1 MVVARTPSSPGE
13 SWPWNLSASKPAA
26 RNLGRVTQPGQ
37 PYGPSY
43 QPQSWRPNLPQGYPE
58 PDGNYLGLQHTPPGG
73 QFPQQVATG
82 HLRVNIQ
89 GSVMTSSFV
98 PPTLLI
104 NNQVVRSSYGP
115 NDYVLPAGQYHV
127 SAYAQW
133 MRRYGDAAL
142 DLVLQP
148 GQAVEVFYA
157 APYNQFT
164 SGSMGFAKQQR
175 KGLALLLVPLAIMLT
190 MLVFALV
197 LGLSTP

>member
-1 MVVARTPSSPGE
+1 MAVARTPRARATTDRSGPSSR
-13 SWPWNLSASKPAA
+13 SL
-26 RNLGRVTQPGQ
+26 LCVTQQ
-37 PYGPSY
+37 A
-43 QPQSWRPNLPQGYPE
+43 QGYPE
-58 PDGNYLGLQHTPPGG
+58 PDGNYLGLQYAQPPGG
-73 QFPQQVATG
+73 QLPQQVATG

-115 NDYVLPAGQYHV
+115 NDYVLPVGQYHV

-148 GQAVEVFYA
+148 GRAVEVFY
-157 APYNQFT
+157 
-164 SGSMGFAKQQR
+164 
-175 KGLALLLVPLAIMLT
+175 L
-190 MLVFALV
+190 
-197 LGLSTP
+197 

>member
-1 MVVARTPSSPGE
+1 
-13 SWPWNLSASKPAA
+13 
-26 RNLGRVTQPGQ
+26 VTQPGQ
-37 PYGPSY
+37 PYQPNY
-43 QPQSWRPNLPQGYPE
+43 QPHSWPPNPPQQAQGYPE
-58 PDGNYLGLQHTPPGG
+58 PDGNYLGLQYTQPPGG

-164 SGSMGFAKQQR
+164 SGSMGFTKQPR
-175 KGLALLLVPLAIMLT
+175 KGLALLLVPLAIMLG

>member
-1 MVVARTPSSPGE
+1 M
-13 SWPWNLSASKPAA
+13 
-26 RNLGRVTQPGQ
+26 TQPGQ
-37 PYGPSY
+37 PYQPNY
-43 QPQSWRPNLPQGYPE
+43 QPQSWPPNPPQQAQGYPE
-58 PDGNYLGLQHTPPGG
+58 PDGNYLGLQYTQPPSG
-73 QFPQQVATG
+73 QYPQQVATG

-157 APYNQFT
+157 APYNQFS
-164 SGSMGFAKQQR
+164 SGSMGFTHQPR
-175 KGLALLLVPLAIMLT
+175 KGIGLLVGLLGGVMFFVLL
-190 MLVFALV
+190 MLVIGFM
-197 LGLSTP
+197 P

>member
-1 MVVARTPSSPGE
+1 MAVARTPRARATTDRSGPSSRT
-13 SWPWNLSASKPAA
+13 L
-26 RNLGRVTQPGQ
+26 LRVTQPGQ
-37 PYGPSY
+37 PYQPSY
-43 QPQSWRPNLPQGYPE
+43 QPQSWPPNPPQQAQGYPE
-58 PDGNYLGLQHTPPGG
+58 PDGNYLGLRYTQPPSG
-73 QFPQQVATG
+73 QYPQQVATG

-89 GSVMTSSFV
+89 GSVLTSSFV

-164 SGSMGFAKQQR
+164 SGSMGFTKQPR
-175 KGLALLLVPLAIMLT
+175 KGLALLLVPLAILLV
-190 MLVFALV
+190 MLVLALV
-197 LGLSTP
+197 LALSTP

>member
-1 MVVARTPSSPGE
+1 MAVARTPCARTTTDRSGPSSR
-13 SWPWNLSASKPAA
+13 SL
-26 RNLGRVTQPGQ
+26 LCVTQPGQ
-37 PYGPSY
+37 PYQPNY
-43 QPQSWRPNLPQGYPE
+43 QPQSGRPIPPQQAQGYPE
-58 PDGNYLGLQHTPPGG
+58 PDGNYLGLQYTQPPSG
-73 QFPQQVATG
+73 QYPQQVATG

-133 MRRYGDAAL
+133 MRRYGEAAL

-148 GQAVEVFYA
+148 GHAVEVFYA
-157 APYNQFT
+157 APYNQFS
-164 SGSMGFAKQQR
+164 SGSMGFTKQPR
-175 KGLALLLVPLAIMLT
+175 KGIGLLVGLLGGVMFFVLL
-190 MLVFALV
+190 MLVIGFM
-197 LGLSTP
+197 P

>member
-1 MVVARTPSSPGE
+1 
-13 SWPWNLSASKPAA
+13 
-26 RNLGRVTQPGQ
+26 VTQPGQ
-37 PYGPSY
+37 PYQPNH
-43 QPQSWRPNLPQGYPE
+43 QPQSWPPNPPQQAQRYPE
-58 PDGNYLGLQHTPPGG
+58 PDGNYLGLQYTQPPSG
-73 QFPQQVATG
+73 QYPQQVATG

-148 GQAVEVFYA
+148 GHAVEVFYA
-157 APYNQFT
+157 APYNQFS
-164 SGSMGFAKQQR
+164 SGSMGFAKQPR
-175 KGLALLLVPLAIMLT
+175 KGIGLLVGLLGGVMFFILL
-190 MLVFALV
+190 MLVIGFM
-197 LGLSTP
+197 P

>member
-1 MVVARTPSSPGE
+1 MAVARTPCARATTDRSGPSSR
-13 SWPWNLSASKPAA
+13 SL
-26 RNLGRVTQPGQ
+26 LRVTQPGQ
-37 PYGPSY
+37 PYQPNY
-43 QPQSWRPNLPQGYPE
+43 QPQSWPPNPPQQAQGYPE
-58 PDGNYLGLQHTPPGG
+58 PDGNYLGLQYTQPPSG
-73 QFPQQVATG
+73 QYPQQVATG

-142 DLVLQP
+142 DLVLNP

-157 APYNQFT
+157 APYNQFS
-164 SGSMGFAKQQR
+164 SGSMGFVKQQR
-175 KGLALLLVPLAIMLT
+175 KGLALLLIPLAIMFA

>member
-1 MVVARTPSSPGE
+1 M
-13 SWPWNLSASKPAA
+13 
-26 RNLGRVTQPGQ
+26 TQPGQ
-37 PYGPSY
+37 PYQPNY
-43 QPQSWRPNLPQGYPE
+43 QPQSWPPNPPQQAQGYPE
-58 PDGNYLGLQHTPPGG
+58 PDGNYLGLQYTQPRRD

-115 NDYVLPAGQYHV
+115 NDYVLPAGQYRV

-148 GQAVEVFYA
+148 GHAVEVFYA

-175 KGLALLLVPLAIMLT
+175 KGLAVLLIPLAIMFA

>member
-1 MVVARTPSSPGE
+1 M
-13 SWPWNLSASKPAA
+13 
-26 RNLGRVTQPGQ
+26 TQPGQ
-37 PYGPSY
+37 PYQPSY
-43 QPQSWRPNLPQGYPE
+43 QPQSWPPNPPHQAQGYPE
-58 PDGNYLGLQHTPPGG
+58 PDGNYLGLQYAQPPGG
-73 QFPQQVATG
+73 QYPQQVATG

-148 GQAVEVFYA
+148 GHAVEVFYA

-164 SGSMGFAKQQR
+164 SGSMGFTKQTR
-175 KGLALLLVPLAIMLT
+175 RGLAVVLIPLAFMFAA
-190 MLVFALV
+190 LVFALV
-197 LGLSTP
+197 LGLTTL

>member
-1 MVVARTPSSPGE
+1 MDVARTPRARATTDRSGPSSR
-13 SWPWNLSASKPAA
+13 SL
-26 RNLGRVTQPGQ
+26 LCVTQPGQ
-37 PYGPSY
+37 PYQPNY
-43 QPQSWRPNLPQGYPE
+43 QPQSGPPNPSQQAQGYPE
-58 PDGNYLGLQHTPPGG
+58 PDGNYLGMQYTQPPSG
-73 QFPQQVATG
+73 QYPQQVATG

-157 APYNQFT
+157 APYNQFS
-164 SGSMGFAKQQR
+164 SGSMGFAKQPR
-175 KGLALLLVPLAIMLT
+175 KGLALPLAITIMLAI
-190 MLVFALV
+190 LVFALI
-197 LGLSTP
+197 LLLFGL

>member
-1 MVVARTPSSPGE
+1 
-13 SWPWNLSASKPAA
+13 
-26 RNLGRVTQPGQ
+26 
-37 PYGPSY
+37 
-43 QPQSWRPNLPQGYPE
+43 
-58 PDGNYLGLQHTPPGG
+58 
-73 QFPQQVATG
+73 
-82 HLRVNIQ
+82 
-89 GSVMTSSFV
+89 MTSSFV

-133 MRRYGDAAL
+133 MWRYGDAAL

-148 GQAVEVFYA
+148 GHAVEVFYA
-157 APYNQFT
+157 SPYNQFT
-164 SGSMGFAKQQR
+164 SGSMGFTKQPR
-175 KGLALLLVPLAIMLT
+175 KGLALLLVPLAIMLG